1 MFSNCPLQNPKDL
14 LGLERSDQFILP
26 ILPKDAHVVLI
37 IRFDDITNRDF
48 DETKDS
54 DKTSIVKL

>member
-1 MFSNCPLQNPKDL
+1 MVSNFPLQNPKDL

-26 ILPKDAHVVLI
+26 ILLKDAHVALI
-37 IRFDDITNRDF
+37 IQFDDTTNRDSN
-48 DETKDS
+48 ETKVF